1 MRMPRLITGLVAA
14 GLLGVTPLAVSAP
27 AQATDNLTTVTE
39 LTVSQPGIVYG
50 DDVYFQGR
58 VTGSDGLGASDG
70 TVALQV
76 LTPANPVWT
85 TVASDDYAGIF
96 SFYDIAPASNAQYK
110 VVYSGYAATTTFED
124 NYAPSESAPLAV
136 GVARA
141 IKGKTP
147 GLRVVGK
154 VKPEYKKAKVKVLRK
169 VGKKYKPFKTV
180 KTNKKSKFSVKL
192 PAGKRGKRLYFRL
205 YIPGNATFS
214 ATAADYY
221 TIRF

>member
-1 MRMPRLITGLVAA
+1 MA
-14 GLLGVTPLAVSAP
+14 GVGSAH
-27 AQATDNLTTVTE
+27 
-39 LTVSQPGIVYG
+39 
-50 DDVYFQGR
+50 
-58 VTGSDGLGASDG
+58 
-70 TVALQV
+70 
-76 LTPANPVWT
+76 WT

-141 IKGKTP
+141 IKAKTP

-154 VKPEYKKAKVKVLRK
+154 KD
-169 VGKKYKPFKTV
+169 KPFKTV
-180 KTNKKSKFSVKL
+180 RTNKKSVSVKL
-192 PAGKRGKRLYFRL
+192 PAGKRSKRLYFRL
-205 YIPGNATFS
+205 HIPGNATFS
-214 ATAADYY
+214 VTAADYY